1 MNIDFSR
8 LEQLSSKL
16 NQSSESLNESL
27 KLVEAK
33 FAQLRLGVEAFL
45 AVETDD
51 ENDHVTYFAYA
62 KRHGKWGLFFT
73 YDSGQEE
80 VACEQFSQASRELRL
95 KALNVIP
102 DLVALLEK
110 RAEELLGQLR
120 TSQQAVQLVLG
131 KK

>member
-45 AVETDD
+45 VVETDD
-51 ENDHVTYFAYA
+51 ESDHVTYFSYA
-62 KRHGKWGLFFT
+62 KRSGKWGLFFT
-73 YDSGQEE
+73 YDSGPKE
-80 VACEQFSQASRELRL
+80 VACEPFSQASRELRL
-95 KALNVIP
+95 KALNMIP

-120 TSQQAVQLVLG
+120 TSQQAVESVLRE
-131 KK
+131 K